1 MLGQVVSHY
10 KIIEKLG
17 EGGMGIVYSALDPRL
32 DRIVALKFLPPQLAA
47 SDKDKARLLQEAKAA
62 AALNHPNVCSVFDI
76 QEHEGQ
82 MFIVM
87 EFIEGNTLRAKLDDG
102 PIDIPTAA
110 GIARQ
115 IAEGLRAAHAKGM
128 VHRDIK
134 PENVIITVSGIAK
147 IADFGLAALT
157 DELQLPESRSVA
169 GTTAYMSPEQ
179 ANGDRVD
186 HLTDIWSL
194 GVTLY
199 EMVSGVRPFSGAYDQ
214 AVAYL
219 ISHEKHP
226 PVSGLRSGIPPAL
239 EKIID
244 RCLEKNPAQR
254 FPDAGSLSDALQR
267 CLESPKD
274 SDQQGLKSIAV
285 LPFSDISPG
294 KDNAYFSEGLTEEII
309 ANLSK
314 LRMVRVVSRT
324 SVANYDRAEK
334 TMKQIAGDLSVQ
346 YILEGSVRKH
356 GSDIRITTHLID
368 ASQDTSLWSEKY
380 GGTMEDIFD
389 IQETVAAKIVK
400 ALRVRLTPREKK
412 TLKRRSTKNADAYQL
427 YLKGRFFW
435 NKRNTPAL
443 QTSIRY
449 FKDAIRKDEKY
460 ALAWTGL
467 ADAYSLL
474 SEDSSLKREET
485 YPKAREAVEKAIALD
500 DQLAEAHAS
509 LASVMMLWEW
519 DWENSGKEFRRAIEL
534 KPNYATAHHWYSEWF
549 LYTGRIPEAIAE
561 ISHASL
567 LDPLSPAIL
576 KDKGMTL
583 YYAGQYDAA
592 LEEGRKTLEL
602 DPGFA
607 QGHRLLSLAYQ
618 GKKMYAEAFTE
629 NRKWEETGGARLEA
643 RLAEAQLLA
652 VSGKKAECVAILKS
666 VNRDEL
672 DSGAAFRCMALVH
685 TALGEPDLAFQWL
698 EKAYALHA
706 MPLFTLKIDPKFA
719 PLRTD
724 PRYQSL
730 MKKVGLES

>member
-1 MLGQVVSHY
+1 MIGRTISHY
-10 KIIEKLG
+10 SILEKLG
-17 EGGMGIVYSALDPRL
+17 EGGMGIVYRALDPRL
-32 DRIVALKFLPPQLAA
+32 DRVVALKFLPPQLAA
-47 SDKDKARLLQEAKAA
+47 SDKDKARFLQEAKAA

-87 EFIEGNTLRAKLDDG
+87 EFIEGNTLRAKIDEG
-102 PIDIPTAA
+102 PMDTAA
-110 GIARQ
+110 AVGIARQ

-134 PENVIITVSGIAK
+134 PENVIITGSGVAK

-157 DELQLPESRSVA
+157 DELQPPESRSVA

-179 ANGDRVD
+179 VNGDRVD

-219 ISHEKHP
+219 IVHEKHP
-226 PVSGLRSGIPPAL
+226 PLSGIRSGVPPAL

-244 RCLEKNPAQR
+244 RCLEKNPAMR
-254 FPDAGSLSDALQR
+254 FPDAGALADALSR
-267 CLESPKD
+267 SMEPAED
-274 SDQQGLKSIAV
+274 SLKPALKSIAV
-285 LPFSDISPG
+285 LPFTDISPG
-294 KDNAYFSEGLTEEII
+294 KDNEYFSAGLTEEII

-324 SVANYDRAEK
+324 SVAQYDRSEK
-334 TMKQIAGDLSVQ
+334 TMKQIAADLSVQ

-380 GGTMEDIFD
+380 GGTMKDIFD

-412 TLKRRSTKNADAYQL
+412 TLKRRSTENTAAYQL

-443 QTSIRY
+443 ETSIRY
-449 FKDAIRKDEKY
+449 FKDAIRKDENY

-474 SEDSSLKREET
+474 SEDSSFKREET

-519 DWENSGKEFRRAIEL
+519 DWDNAGKEFRRAIEL

-549 LYTGRIPEAIAE
+549 LYTGRIPEAIE
-561 ISHASL
+561 KISHASL

-583 YYAGQYDAA
+583 YYAGEYDAA

-618 GKKMYAEAFTE
+618 GKKMFAEAFAE
-629 NRKWEETGGARLEA
+629 NRKWEETGGTHLEA
-643 RLAEAQLLA
+643 LLAEAHLLA
-652 VSGKKAECVAILKS
+652 VTGEKAECLEIMKS
-666 VNRDEL
+666 VNPDEM
-672 DSGAAFRCMALVH
+672 DSGSAFRCMALVH
-685 TALGEPDLAFQWL
+685 AALGEPDRAFQWL

-724 PRYQSL
+724 PRFSL
-730 MKKVGLES
+730 LLKKIGLDH